1 MSQKLTEHSKKLRQK
16 TAATFTKTKL
26 NNGEYRQL
34 SLQGKAED
42 IAIID
47 AAIAQAGGSRVQA
60 LKTIC
65 QEYLSRVNKA

>member
-1 MSQKLTEHSKKLRQK
+1 MSQQLTEHSKKLRQK
-16 TAATFTKTKL
+16 TAAAFTKAKL
-26 NNGEYRQL
+26 SNGEYRQL
-34 SLQGKAED
+34 SLQGKSED

-65 QEYLSRVNKA
+65 QEYLNRLKT